1 MPRWLLGLLLAVPLA
16 GLSAWTARGWVTRS
30 HGPAV
35 ATGLL
40 AGFPA
45 PEADLPADKLDDRVD
60 GAAEALRAQ
69 GCRRLLYW
77 RLVDPPADLE
87 VLVFRTPQGART
99 TMERDAGRDRTA
111 GPGDEAQA
119 SDQAVYFRRGPVF
132 VRLLL
137 DPAASASAE
146 TLTRKAGDVD
156 RALRQGA
163 RL

>member
-1 MPRWLLGLLLAVPLA
+1 MPRWILGLLLAAPLV
-16 GLSAWTARGWVTRS
+16 GLSGWLVHGWVTRS
-30 HGPAV
+30 QGPAV

-40 AGFPA
+40 AGFPV
-45 PEADLPADKLDDRVD
+45 PEADLPADKLEDRVD
-60 GAAEALRAQ
+60 GAAEALRTQ

-87 VLVFRTPQGART
+87 VLVFRTAKGAGT
-99 TMERDAGRDRTA
+99 TMEREAGPERMA

-119 SDQAVYFRRGPVF
+119 SDQAVYFRRGPFF

-137 DPAASASAE
+137 DPAASVSAE
-146 TLTRKAGDVD
+146 TLTRKAHEVD

-163 RL
+163 GR